1 LPGPRDAP
9 RAPDRSDRM
18 PPEGEAHPDHQARSP
33 VRESVRAPVGQ
44 ADRHDAQARDD
55 RTPQA
60 DRTQADR
67 TQADRTQADRTQAD
81 RTQADRRLSAADER
95 RMRVLEAFPPGH
107 PSSPYLADGSRRPP
121 VPSLRSL
128 ELPLPDERDEAV
140 GGQSRE
146 SERAKRG
153 TADNGSTADNTVGRQ
168 RELQNSDT
176 PRPPESG
183 HRNYWTEVPRFARVW
198 ADHERQWPK
207 DKQPTARVDR
217 SQDPPGSW
225 RGDSNLFLSPENH
238 ARTKDA
244 ITRIR
249 STEPRVTVDL
259 QNVVQE
265 STCSAELVGLEFRN
279 KGEDRLKEKVAES
292 LQRRPDAVPEEAMR
306 SISDAIRYTV
316 RFSRDDYADGYR
328 DIGQRLEAAG
338 YVMFY
343 GRNSWNDPQYKGINT
358 RWVTPDGHG
367 FEVQFHTP
375 ESYHAKQEVT
385 HDAYERIRNP
395 LTTDDERGELKEFQ
409 REVSSWIPVPKGA
422 EEIPDYRKERF

>member
-1 LPGPRDAP
+1 
-9 RAPDRSDRM
+9 M
-18 PPEGEAHPDHQARSP
+18 PPEGEAHPDRQARSP

-44 ADRHDAQARDD
+44 AGRPDAQARD
-55 RTPQA
+55 

-225 RGDSNLFLSPENH
+225 RGDSNLFLSAGVHTRTREAIRNVQQAEQPTTGHVQDIERENLH
-238 ARTKDA
+238 GGWV
-244 ITRIR
+244 
-249 STEPRVTVDL
+249 E
-259 QNVVQE
+259 
-265 STCSAELVGLEFRN
+265 GLDFRL
-279 KGEDRLKEKVAES
+279 KGEDRLKEKVVEV
-292 LQRRPDAVPEEAMR
+292 LKREPDRTPHEVVREVP
-306 SISDAIRYTV
+306 DAIRYTFCLHAE
-316 RFSRDDYADGYR
+316 RYTDGYR
-328 DIGQRLEAAG
+328 DIQQHLEAFG
-338 YVMFY
+338 YEMIY
-343 GRNSWNDPQYKGINT
+343 SKNYWQDSEYKGINT
-358 RWVTPDGHG
+358 RWMTPGGHQ

-385 HDAYERIRNP
+385 HNAYERIRNP
-395 LTTDDERGELKEFQ
+395 LTSRAERSALKSFQ
-409 REVSSWIPVPKGA
+409 EEVSSWVPVPDGA
-422 EEIPDYRKERF
+422 ADILDQKKEGL